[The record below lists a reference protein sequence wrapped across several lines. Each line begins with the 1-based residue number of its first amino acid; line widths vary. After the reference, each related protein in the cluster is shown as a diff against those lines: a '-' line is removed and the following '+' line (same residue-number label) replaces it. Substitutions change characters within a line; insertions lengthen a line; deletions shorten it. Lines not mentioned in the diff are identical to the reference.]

1 MCKKNRRWTNENDV
15 QTLFSNFYKGDQ
27 FSKGIILVSSFKF
40 LFESDSTLVKD
51 YLSKYFP
58 INDNYLRVNEILI
71 RTSNDD
77 APIHVDFDVSN
88 P

>member
-1 MCKKNRRWTNENDV
+1 M
-15 QTLFSNFYKGDQ
+15 
-27 FSKGIILVSSFKF
+27 VSSFKF

-58 INDNYLRVNEILI
+58 INDNYLRVNENLI
-71 RTSNDD
+71 RTPNDD
-77 APIHVDFDVSN
+77 APIHVDFDDSN